1 MDDNKTYIVILRDS
15 LINKKNVL
23 DNIIELT
30 EKQYELVKNEHVE
43 VDEFDNLIE
52 EKGKNLAMLSM
63 IDNGFEGVYTRVRD
77 EIQASPDKYK
87 ELIVEIRKLIEE
99 TVARGAKIETL
110 EHRNKELI
118 EAFIENKKTEVR
130 AYKARQNTSKYYSI
144 NMGNQHKQGSSY
156 FMDKKK

>member
-15 LINKKNVL
+15 LINKKRIL

-30 EKQYELVKNEHVE
+30 EKQYELVKNEQVE
-43 VDEFDNLIE
+43 ADDFDNLIE

-63 IDNGFEGVYTRVRD
+63 IDDGFDGVYTRVRD
-77 EIQASPDKYK
+77 EIQANPGMYK
-87 ELIVEIRKLIEE
+87 ELISEIRKLIEE

-130 AYKARQNTSKYYSI
+130 AFRARQNTSKHYSM
-144 NMGNQHKQGSSY
+144 NMGNQHKEGSSY
-156 FMDKKK
+156 FLDKKK